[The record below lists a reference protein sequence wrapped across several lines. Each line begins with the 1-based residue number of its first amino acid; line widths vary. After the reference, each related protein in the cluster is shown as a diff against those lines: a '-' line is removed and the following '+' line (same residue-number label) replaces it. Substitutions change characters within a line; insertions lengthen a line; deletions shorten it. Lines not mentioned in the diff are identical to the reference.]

1 MSSVDATRMFPKN
14 PTPAEHFENPIE
26 KSYKIDTLSTQIH
39 EYPLFRLGTGTSIKT
54 QWWG

>member
-1 MSSVDATRMFPKN
+1 MSSFDATRMFPKN

-39 EYPLFRLGTGTSIKT
+39 EYLLFRLGTGTSIKT